1 MNRQIGLIA
10 SLVVLT
16 ALVGAVG
23 GWVGARYGLESGR
36 PQPSLDTVL
45 HRDLHLTRDQSR
57 RIGHLEA
64 AFAARRVALEA
75 EMQAANAD
83 LAQAI
88 ATQHVY
94 GPDAERAIGRF
105 HAAMGALQRE
115 TVIHVLAMRDVLD
128 ADQAALFDKTVT
140 QSLAPGA

>member
-16 ALVGAVG
+16 ALVGTIG
-23 GWVGARYGLESGR
+23 GWVGARYGLESAR
-36 PQPSLDTVL
+36 PEPSLDAVL

-64 AFAARRVALEA
+64 TFATRRVALEA
-75 EMQAANAD
+75 EMRAANAD
-83 LAQAI
+83 LARAI
-88 ATQHVY
+88 STEHVY
-94 GPDAERAIGRF
+94 GPNAERAIGRF

-115 TVIHVLAMRDVLD
+115 TVIHVLAMRAVLD
-128 ADQAALFDKTVT
+128 PDQAAQFDKTVT